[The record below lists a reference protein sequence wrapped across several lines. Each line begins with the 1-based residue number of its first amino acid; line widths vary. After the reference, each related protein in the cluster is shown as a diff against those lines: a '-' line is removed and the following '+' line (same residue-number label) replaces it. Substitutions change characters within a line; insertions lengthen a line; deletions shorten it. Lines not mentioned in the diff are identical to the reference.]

1 MNEPQT
7 QDQDCSI
14 CLVSLR
20 EQPPQMNIIS
30 EEEPSNKRLRDDIY
44 NNVVLTPCGHKFHI
58 ECLVKWMETKLQCP
72 NCRTILPPVEDY

>member
-14 CLVSLR
+14 CLGSLR
-20 EQPPQMNIIS
+20 EPPQVNIIS
-30 EEEPSNKRLRDDIY
+30 EESSNQRLKDDIY